1 MKSLVFVVVI
11 TSPESILLTEVVCV
25 QLLVII
31 GVILEEETSVTLVVL
46 QLQLVVFVACG
57 QLELVFAVC
66 TVHRATH
73 ILPGWHIVRL
83 QLNVVLA

>member
-11 TSPESILLTEVVCV
+11 ASPEPILLTEVVCV

-31 GVILEEETSVTLVVL
+31 EVILEEEISVTLVVL

-73 ILPGWHIVRL
+73 ILAGWHIVRL